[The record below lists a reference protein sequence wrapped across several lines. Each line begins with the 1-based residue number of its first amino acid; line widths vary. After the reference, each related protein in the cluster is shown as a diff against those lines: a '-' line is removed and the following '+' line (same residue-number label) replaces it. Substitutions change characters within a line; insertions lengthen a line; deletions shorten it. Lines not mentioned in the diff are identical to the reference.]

1 MTSKQLQTLQTITN
15 NDWVQWKTSKHIDGA
30 LAYNIS
36 QVGDSVMLQA
46 SNAQSIDWYQK
57 AFSATMFI
65 GVRGGVRNIKV
76 NTF

>member
-1 MTSKQLQTLQTITN
+1 MNSKQLKTLQTITN
-15 NDWVQWKTSKHIDGA
+15 SNWVQWKTSKHIEGS
-30 LAYNIS
+30 LAYNIT

-65 GVRGGVRNIKV
+65 GVKGGIRNIKV
-76 NTF
+76 TTF